1 VSAAAGPQTAGLA
14 GDAGRPDAGREPAS
28 SGRDNSL
35 AGSRELARFGL
46 HRDRVLLPVWIY
58 ALTAIAASGG
68 YGIKFV
74 YKTAAARAQ
83 LAASVRADP
92 ALSFLYGQLH
102 GTSTGA
108 LVSWRY
114 LTYAA
119 LGAGLMSIFVVIRH
133 TRADEETG
141 RLELVGSAAVGRNAA
156 LSVAVG
162 IAALANVIVAVLA
175 VAVLSVSGMPAT
187 GAVAF
192 GLAEAGCG
200 LVFAG
205 LAAIAAQISGTA
217 RGARG
222 LAISVLAVSFV
233 LRAVGDS
240 GGRHGLSWLTW
251 LSPAGWAELT
261 RPFAGERWWL
271 LALPALAC
279 LAGIMAAFALAARRD
294 QGAGLVQPRP
304 GRPEAGRGLAGPV
317 GLAWRLQRGTL
328 AGWAV
333 GWLLGGLAI
342 GVVAQGI
349 GQLIGSSGAV
359 DKALRQ
365 IGGQPGLTN
374 AYLAA
379 CMSLAGLVTAA
390 YSVSAVLR
398 LRSEETGQRAEPV
411 LAGTIGRLRWAG
423 SHLLVVLA
431 GTAMVLAAAG
441 LGMGLGYGAAVS
453 DPGGQLARLLGA
465 ALAQLPATLAVAAI
479 AVAAFGLLPQWC
491 GPAGWTA
498 LAVCGVIGVFGPAL
512 NLPQAVLDISP
523 FTHVP
528 KLPGGV
534 VTVWPL
540 LWLTL
545 FVLVVTGA
553 GLAGLRRRD
562 IG

>member
-1 VSAAAGPQTAGLA
+1 M
-14 GDAGRPDAGREPAS
+14 
-28 SGRDNSL
+28 SGHDSL
-35 AGSRELARFGL
+35 AGSGELARFAL

-74 YKTAAARAQ
+74 YKTAASRER

-102 GTSTGA
+102 GTSAGA

-114 LTYAA
+114 LSYAA
-119 LGAGLMSIFVVIRH
+119 VGAALMSIFLVIRH

-141 RLELVGSAAVGRNAA
+141 RLELVGSAPVGRNSA
-156 LSVAVG
+156 LSVAV
-162 IAALANVIVAVLA
+162 AVAVLANLIIAVLA
-175 VAVLSVSGMPAT
+175 VAVLAVSGMPAA
-187 GAVAF
+187 GALAF

-205 LAAIAAQISGTA
+205 LAAIAAQVSGTA

-222 LAISVLAVSFV
+222 LAISVLAVVFL

-251 LSPAGWAELT
+251 LSPIGWAELT
-261 RPFAGERWWL
+261 RPFADERWPV
-271 LALPALAC
+271 LALPVLAC
-279 LAGIMAAFALAARRD
+279 LAGVAAAFALAARRD
-294 QGAGLVQPRP
+294 QSAGLIQPRP
-304 GRPEAGRGLAGPV
+304 GRPVAGRALSGPV
-317 GLAWRLQRGTL
+317 GLAWRLQRGPL
-328 AGWAV
+328 AGWAA

-342 GVVAQGI
+342 GVVANGI

-365 IGGQPGLTN
+365 IGGQAGLTS

-379 CMSLAGLVTAA
+379 SMSLVGLVTAA

-411 LAGTIGRLRWAG
+411 LAGAVSRLRWG
-423 SHLLVVLA
+423 SSHLLVVLA
-431 GTAMVLAAAG
+431 GTAVVLAAAG
-441 LGMGLGYGAAVS
+441 LGMGLGYGAASS
-453 DPGGQLARLLGA
+453 DPGGQLPRLMGA

-479 AVAAFGLLPQWC
+479 AAVAFGLLPRWC

-498 LAVCGVIGVFGPAL
+498 LAVCALLGIFGPSL
-512 NLPQAVLDISP
+512 NLPQAALDISP
-523 FTHVP
+523 FTQVP
-528 KLPGGV
+528 KLPGGA
-534 VTVWPL
+534 VTVAPL
-540 LWLTL
+540 LWLTA
-545 FVLVVTGA
+545 FVLIVTA
-553 GLAGLRRRD
+553 TGLAGLRRRD